1 MTNPLDA
8 TPSVKVTV
16 TGAAGNIA
24 YSLLWR
30 IGSGEVFGA
39 DTLVDLALLDIPSAV
54 GTVDGVAME
63 LNDLS
68 LIHI

>member
-1 MTNPLDA
+1 MTNPLDP
-8 TPSVKVTV
+8 TKSVKVAV

-39 DTLVDLALLDIPSAV
+39 DTLVDLTLLDIPDAV
-54 GTVDGVAME
+54 GTTEGVAME
-63 LNDLS
+63 LNLS